1 MRSTATGALNNR
13 GAIVSVQNLSHRY
26 SKDWVVRDVSFDIP
40 ESGIVGLLGSN
51 GAGKSTCM
59 NIMCGVLFPTDG
71 DVLIDGC
78 SIRQQPLAAKARL
91 GFLPQQAP
99 VYPELSVE
107 EYLVYCAK
115 LRGFQSGRTDQAV
128 KQAME
133 RCGIS
138 HFSNRLIGA
147 LSGGYRQRCG
157 LAQAILHRPALVVLD
172 EPTNGLDPV
181 QILAVRELIREIG
194 REHTVLLS
202 THILPEVEALC
213 DQIHMIE
220 QGRIVFEGSLDQFNN
235 VVEPRSLVAV
245 FERPPEVTELSAI
258 DGVDE
263 VEPISRSKHRIHFAV
278 GTNVSPALVQT
289 SVSRNW
295 GLKEL
300 YFERASLEA
309 VFARLADE

>member
-1 MRSTATGALNNR
+1 MSGSSQERSS
-13 GAIVSVQNLSHRY
+13 IVRIQKLSHRY
-26 SKDWVVRDVSFDIP
+26 TKDWAVRDVSFDIP
-40 ESGIVGLLGSN
+40 KTGIVGLLGSN

-59 NIMCGVLFPTDG
+59 NIMCGVLFPTEG

-78 SIRQQPLAAKARL
+78 SIRRQPLAAKARL
-91 GFLPQQAP
+91 GFLPQRSP
-99 VYPELSVE
+99 LYPELTIE

-115 LRGFQSGRTDQAV
+115 LRGLPSGGTDKAV

-133 RCGIS
+133 RCGIA
-138 HFSNRLIGA
+138 HFSNRLISA

-194 REHTVLLS
+194 HEHTVLLS
-202 THILPEVEALC
+202 THVLPEVEALC
-213 DQIHMIE
+213 DHIHMIE
-220 QGRIVFEGSLDQFNN
+220 RGRIVFEGSLDRFAN

-245 FERPPEVTELSAI
+245 FDRPPETAELSAI
-258 DGVDE
+258 DGVDTA
-263 VEPISRSKHRIHFAV
+263 EPINHSKHRIRFAN
-278 GTNVSPALVQT
+278 GADVSPALVEA
-289 SVSRNW
+289 SVSGNW

-300 YFERASLEA
+300 YFERASLEE
-309 VFARLADE
+309 VFARLAGEQRP

>member
-1 MRSTATGALNNR
+1 MLN
-13 GAIVSVQNLSHRY
+13 IVVDRPPIVTIQNLSHRY
-26 SKDWVVRDVSFDIP
+26 TKDWAIRNVEFDIP

-59 NIMCGVLFPTDG
+59 NIMCGVLFPTEG
-71 DVLIDGC
+71 DVLIDGY
-78 SIRQQPLAAKARL
+78 SIRKEPLAAKARL

-99 VYPELSVE
+99 LYQELTVQ
-107 EYLVYCAK
+107 EYLTYCAK
-115 LRGFQSGRTDQAV
+115 LRGLASSEVDSAV
-128 KQAME
+128 NEAME
-133 RCGIS
+133 RCGIE
-138 HFSNRLIGA
+138 HFARRLIGA

-213 DQIHMIE
+213 DEIKMIE
-220 QGRIVFEGSLDQFNN
+220 RGHIVFEGSLEEFTN
-235 VVEPRSLVAV
+235 VVEPRSLIAV
-245 FERPPEVTELSAI
+245 FERPPEEEALTAI
-258 DGVDE
+258 NGVDSA
-263 VEPISRSKHRIHFAV
+263 EPIDRRKQRIRFV
-278 GTNVSPALVQT
+278 NGTDISPALVES
-289 SVSRNW
+289 SVSKNW

-309 VFARLADE
+309 VFARLAQE